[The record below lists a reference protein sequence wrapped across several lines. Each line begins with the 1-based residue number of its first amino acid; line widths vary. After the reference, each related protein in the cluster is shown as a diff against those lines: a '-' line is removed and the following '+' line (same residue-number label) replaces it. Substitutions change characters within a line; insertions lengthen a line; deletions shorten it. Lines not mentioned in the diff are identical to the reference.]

1 MDFTNNFL
9 KNTKIDDDESSEIR
23 TTIFKLVEKYSQLSH
38 KKKSFLPGKT
48 LIPVSGKVYDE
59 TELQYLV
66 SSSLDF
72 WLTSDRF
79 NAEFEKKLSDFLTC
93 RFVLTTNSGSSANL
107 LAISALKSKELGKKS
122 LNDGDEVITVAAGF
136 PTTVNPIIQ
145 NNLVPVFVDVKLGTY
160 VIDETKIEN
169 AITKKTK
176 AIMLAHTLGNT
187 FNLGYVTELCKKYD
201 LWLIEDCCDALGSTY
216 ENKPVGSFGDIGTL
230 SFFPAHHIT
239 MGEGG
244 AVFTDDPLLKKI
256 IESIRD
262 WGRDCFCAPGKNN
275 TCGKRFE
282 WKLGQLPE
290 GYDHKYTYSN
300 LGFNLKITEMQ
311 AAVGLGQLTKLSKF
325 IHARKENFSY
335 LKNELKEFEKYLI
348 LPESTPRSKPS
359 WFGFP
364 ITVKE
369 FAPFSKNDL
378 VNFLASKLIDTR
390 PLFAG
395 NLTKQPYFE
404 NTSYRVVGSLQNT
417 DLIMNNTFWIGVF
430 PGLTQE
436 MLQYIVKEFKNFI
449 NTFE

>member
-1 MDFTNNFL
+1 MDFTNDLLENSR
-9 KNTKIDDDESSEIR
+9 IDDAESSKIR
-23 TTIFKLVEKYSQLSH
+23 KNILDQVVEYSKISH
-38 KKKSFLPGKT
+38 KRKNFVPGKT
-48 LIPVSGKVYDE
+48 MIPVSGKVFDK
-59 TELQYLV
+59 TELQFLI

-79 NAEFEKKLSDFLTC
+79 NQEFEIFLSDFLNSN
-93 RFVLTTNSGSSANL
+93 FVLTTNSGSSANL

-145 NNLVPVFVDVKLGTY
+145 NNLIPVFVDVKLGSY

-169 AITKKTK
+169 AISDKTK
-176 AIMLAHTLGNT
+176 AIMLAHTLGNP
-187 FNLGYVTELCKKYD
+187 FNLNYIKELCEKYD
-201 LWLIEDCCDALGSTY
+201 LWLIEDCCDALGSIY
-216 ENKPVGSFGDIGTL
+216 DDKHVGSFGDIGTL

-244 AVFTDDPLLKKI
+244 AVFTDNPLLKKI

-262 WGRDCFCAPGKNN
+262 WGRDCFCAPGKSN

-300 LGFNLKITEMQ
+300 LGYNLKITEMQ
-311 AAVGLGQLTKLSKF
+311 AAVGLGQLTKLSEF
-325 IHARKENFSY
+325 IQTRKENFSY
-335 LKNELKEFEKYLI
+335 LKNELEKFEKYLV
-348 LPESTPRSKPS
+348 LPESTPKSEPS

-369 FAPFSKNDL
+369 SAPFSKNTL
-378 VNFLASKLIDTR
+378 VNFLSSKLIDTR

-395 NLTKQPYFE
+395 NITKQPYFE
-404 NTSYRVVGSLQNT
+404 TISHRVVGSLENT

-436 MLQYIVKEFKNFI
+436 MLQYVIKQFEQFF

>member
-1 MDFTNNFL
+1 MDFTDNFL

-23 TTIFKLVEKYSQLSH
+23 ANIFKLVEKYSQISH
-38 KKKSFLPGKT
+38 KKKQFVPGKT
-48 LIPVSGKVYDE
+48 LIPVSGKVYDKI
-59 TELQYLV
+59 ELQYLV

-79 NAEFEKKLSDFLTC
+79 NTEFEKKLSDFLTC

-107 LAISALKSKELGKKS
+107 LAISALKSKELGKRS

-160 VIDETKIEN
+160 SIDETKIEN
-169 AITKKTK
+169 VITKKTK

-187 FNLGYVTELCKKYD
+187 FNLTYVKDLCKKYD

-216 ENKPVGSFGDIGTL
+216 ENKHVGYFGDIGTL

-244 AVFTDDPLLKKI
+244 AVFTDNPLLKKI

-300 LGFNLKITEMQ
+300 LGYNLKITDMQ

-325 IHARKENFSY
+325 IVARKENFSY

-369 FAPFSKNDL
+369 SAPFSKNDL

-395 NLTKQPYFE
+395 NITKQPYFE
-404 NTSYRVVGSLQNT
+404 NISYRVVGNLENT

-436 MLQYIVKEFKNFI
+436 MLQYVVKGFKNFI